1 MLRSI
6 FFGSRPPLLYQEGR
20 KLFLFR
26 DISIVNAV
34 ISVSRRNILFVGII
48 LFVGVV
54 LSAGDNHVCA
64 QTGYCPTCLHAPVSV
79 PVLTITG
86 ETPLVH
92 VGATTIAAGPQF
104 RPFQPILHVSL
115 RAPPAAS

>member
-1 MLRSI
+1 V
-6 FFGSRPPLLYQEGR
+6 E
-20 KLFLFR
+20 
-26 DISIVNAV
+26 AV
-34 ISVSRRNILFVGII
+34 TPVSRRNILFVGLI
-48 LFVGVV
+48 LFLGIV

-64 QTGYCPTCLHAPVSV
+64 QTGFCQTCLHAPVST
-79 PVLTITG
+79 PVLSITG

-104 RPFQPILHVSL
+104 RPFQLILHVSL